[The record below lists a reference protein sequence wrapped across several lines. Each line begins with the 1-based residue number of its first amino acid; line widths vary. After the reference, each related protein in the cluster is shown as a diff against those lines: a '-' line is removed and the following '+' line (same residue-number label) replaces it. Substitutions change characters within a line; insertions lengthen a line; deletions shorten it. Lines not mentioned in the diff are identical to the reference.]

1 MTLLL
6 CPTCQRHV
14 KPRDPRCP
22 FCGTAMQSTAPFVP
36 SAAVVLGLGIA
47 LAGCGSSIEPSP
59 VTDATAD
66 VSGDNGPAP
75 AYGPP
80 PDTGRADTGAD
91 MGPIAAYGPP
101 PDTGA
106 EDTTPADSGMAGAY
120 GPPPDTGAS

>member
-22 FCGTAMQSTAPFVP
+22 FCGSAMQSTAPFVP

-47 LAGCGSSIEPSP
+47 LAGCGSSVEPAP
-59 VTDATAD
+59 VTDAATDVTA
-66 VSGDNGPAP
+66 DNGPAP

-80 PDTGRADTGAD
+80 PDTGAADTRD
-91 MGPIAAYGPP
+91 VGPIAAYGPP
-101 PDTGA
+101 PPEDTGA
-106 EDTTPADSGMAGAY
+106 IEEDSGIAPAY